1 MAIFNSFTF
10 DGINSLSL
18 GIYITG
24 EAVFNAP
31 ERVVEMIPIPG
42 KNGALAID
50 QGYFNNIEVTYP
62 AGCFA
67 DSMRDFADKLA
78 DFRNILTSRYSY
90 VRLMDT
96 YHPNEFRLALYKS
109 GLEVSPV
116 RYNSAA
122 QFNVTFE
129 CKPQRWLTSGT
140 VVKNYTRDGGT
151 LTNPTLFESKPL
163 ISVTGSGTVTVG
175 DKTFTVLQGTTGSYQ
190 TIYIDCETMEAWE
203 NLDGG
208 GIIARNDYVQN
219 LDEGFPTLK
228 PGDNTVLG
236 STGITFIRITPRW
249 WTI

>member
-1 MAIFNSFTF
+1 MAVFNSFTF
-10 DGINSLSL
+10 DEINSLSH
-18 GIYITG
+18 GIYVTG

-31 ERVVEMIPIPG
+31 ERMVEMIQIPG

-50 QGYFNNIEVTYP
+50 QGYFSNIEVTYP

-67 DSMRDFADKLA
+67 DSMRDFADKIA
-78 DFRNILTSRYSY
+78 EFRNVLASRYSY
-90 VRLMDT
+90 KTLTDT
-96 YHPNEFRLALYKS
+96 YHPGEYRLALYKA

-122 QFNVTFE
+122 QFSITFE
-129 CKPQRWLTSGT
+129 CKPQRWLTSGNT
-140 VVKNYTRDGGT
+140 VKIYTRSGGT
-151 LTNPTLFESKPL
+151 LTNPTLFEAKPL

-175 DKTFTVLQGTTGSYQ
+175 DKTLTVLPGTSSSQ

-203 NLDGG
+203 ILEGG
-208 GIIARNDYVQN
+208 GMIFRNDYVQN
-219 LDEGFPTLK
+219 ADDGFPTLK

-236 STGITFIRITPRW
+236 GTGISFIRITPRW